1 MSKRLSLQQFYED
14 RFNSDPYALLDWFNP
29 EISNVAADAF
39 VDWQSIAGSIQLND
53 KKYRGKIGILP
64 GGSKGKVAVFGQI
77 KTTQNGIQFPH
88 INFNS
93 KQNGGYVV
101 TFDGYKELLE
111 LYKRESDS
119 SWDASKK
126 SDWKKQQE
134 AKRAERLRKQAEVE
148 AAAAKQRELRQH
160 EHNAYELAFK
170 RQTKA
175 TFNQF
180 QRGRLTQSAVEF
192 LEDESGSFSY
202 LERKQIADVVQACEL
217 KRMRDSSGEF
227 VAIEL
232 TDIDGNFCGLQRL
245 YDQSKRY
252 TVAVN
257 DGQFDGAH
265 CVIGTIN
272 PTGKAFVVEG
282 FATGASVWM
291 ATETPVIVAMNADNL
306 KKVIK
311 QYRRVYPDLALTN
324 AADND
329 CWKPLVGN
337 KGLITALEIHK
348 EYNVRATYP
357 RWEGL
362 TAEEFATKPTDWND
376 LHVLSGIKQVAKMIK
391 SRDSKL
397 NAMAKYFDYCL
408 QRLKYVGDNTA
419 TEEALK
425 AAGAGMM
432 ICPIVHTAKE
442 VAETILQA
450 MPCGVKFDRFKL
462 KSRIK
467 WLAMGKLERAKGLRS
482 FSNHELSKAH
492 INYIKVN
499 PIQGEHGNMIIPP
512 AVLDMV
518 NSMTGSVII
527 RAPMGYGKTEK
538 LIKPLMHQAD
548 RGAYIAHR
556 VSLIGDASQ
565 RLGIANYQD
574 TLAYEVAY
582 TDHIACCVNSIINPK
597 FQNADG
603 LSWFET
609 VDTLCIDEASQVIR
623 HTTGGP
629 VENPVRVM
637 DGLIDAM
644 RSSNRV
650 VLCDADANDSLIHLC
665 ELARPGEQIN
675 VIEVDGNCNDIKVF
689 HTDPDTA
696 FFHAVQWATRE
707 SKRLLI
713 ANDSAKDGERLAVQ
727 MHEREPGLRILHVH
741 KDSKADKGVEAFL
754 NNPNAECVRYDVVIY
769 SPAISSGVS
778 ITTPHFDEH
787 ISIFHAVVA
796 PSDAVQMM
804 RRDRTAKK
812 YMVGIGINN
821 TQRETDR
828 EAIYRGLLTADEL
841 ASADF
846 VETEEEIALRRR
858 KTAFDEMFLECQSNE
873 NAARNDFANNLI
885 LMMVGDGYKVAALET
900 EGHERDFGKV
910 WKMHAGEQVNDR
922 RRRLVMNEQTPD
934 DETFARISRSEM
946 RSREEA
952 AQIDRYHMEHQLCV
966 DEIDEPIIDF
976 YDDQGIKKVQRLEL
990 LQSTDE
996 QARDYDH
1003 AQIKNKVTV
1012 TRHTYKRAT
1021 RAQLVRLFEILGV
1034 NPITGEGEFTAQDC
1048 REAMRELLSDK
1059 KAIEL
1064 YNSLKIGSYVNP
1076 RALPKDSTTFVKNI
1090 MAKLGLY
1097 VGKRKSNGR
1106 NILSVSEDSWAE
1118 VNGYVQKRAEK
1129 GVHSLKIDTT
1139 AEPKL
1144 LAQKTPEKSPQP
1156 AQPLAA
1162 QTGTLPQGGVYTDV
1176 KYPLSKPLDMVKI
1189 NNIVNQAI
1197 IGTSAT
1203 LEDAI
1208 GWLGK
1213 SDLEDIDRGDLSV
1226 NELNYYIR
1234 VRSNRAAAV

>member
-1 MSKRLSLQQFYED
+1 M
-14 RFNSDPYALLDWFNP
+14 
-29 EISNVAADAF
+29 
-39 VDWQSIAGSIQLND
+39 
-53 KKYRGKIGILP
+53 LP

-77 KTTQNGIQFPH
+77 KSTASGIDFPH
-88 INFNS
+88 INFTS
-93 KQNGGYVV
+93 KQNGGYTV
-101 TFDGYKELLE
+101 TFDGYQALKELYE
-111 LYKRESDS
+111 REKGFD
-119 SWDASKK
+119 WDKSKK
-126 SDWKKQQE
+126 TDWQKEQD
-134 AKRAERLRKQAEVE
+134 AKRAERQRKIAVAE
-148 AAAAKQRELRQH
+148 AAEAKQREQRQH

-170 RQTKA
+170 RETSA
-175 TFNQF
+175 TYPELKN
-180 QRGRLTQSAVEF
+180 GRLTQSVVEF
-192 LEDESGSFSY
+192 LGNEDGSFDY
-202 LERKQIADVVQACEL
+202 LSKKQISEVTMASRL
-217 KRMRDSSGEF
+217 KRMRDKNGEF

-232 TDIDGNFCGLQRL
+232 TDIDGNFKGIQRL
-245 YDQSKRY
+245 YNQFKRY

-257 DGQFDGAH
+257 DGQFDAAH
-265 CVIGTIN
+265 CVIGNIE

-329 CWKPLVGN
+329 CWKPLAGN
-337 KGLITALEIHK
+337 KGLMTAIEIHK
-348 EYNVRATYP
+348 EHHVRATYP
-357 RWEGL
+357 RWENMPQEVL
-362 TAEEFATKPTDWND
+362 DTKPTDWND
-376 LHVLSGIKQVAKMIK
+376 LHVLGGLKSVSNMIK
-391 SRDSKL
+391 SNDSRLKS
-397 NAMAKYFDYCL
+397 ASKYFDYCI
-408 QRLKYVGDNTA
+408 QRLAYVGHNTA
-419 TEEALK
+419 TDEALK
-425 AAGAGMM
+425 AVGAGMM
-432 ICPIVHTAKE
+432 ISPIVHSAKE
-442 VAETILQA
+442 VFQLVVDAIPQGCA
-450 MPCGVKFDRFKL
+450 FDQYKI

-467 WLAMGKLERAKGLRS
+467 WIAMGKLERAKGLRS
-482 FSNHELSKAH
+482 FSNHELNKAH
-492 INYIKVN
+492 INYIKVQAV
-499 PIQGEHGNMIIPP
+499 PGEHNNMIIPP
-512 AVLDMV
+512 AVLDLV
-518 NSMTGSVII
+518 NSVNGSVIV
-527 RAPMGYGKTEK
+527 RAPMGFGKTER
-538 LIKPLMHQAD
+538 LIKPLMHQSQ

-565 RLGIANYQD
+565 RLSIANYQD

-597 FQNADG
+597 FQNANG

-629 VENPVRVM
+629 VENPVKVM
-637 DGLIDAM
+637 DGLISAM

-665 ELARPGEQIN
+665 ELARPGETIHI
-675 VIEVDGNCNDIKVF
+675 IEVDGNCNDIEVY

-696 FFHAVQWATRE
+696 FFHAVRMATDE
-707 SKRLLI
+707 KAPQKILI
-713 ANDSAKDGERLAVQ
+713 ANDSAKDGERLTVQ
-727 MHEREPGLRILHVH
+727 MLEQNPNLNVLHVH
-741 KDSKADKGVEAFL
+741 KDSKSDAGVESFL
-754 NNPNAECVRYDVVIY
+754 NNPNAECIKYDVVIY

-778 ITTPHFDEH
+778 ITTKHFDQH
-787 ISIFHAVVA
+787 VSIFHAVVA

-828 EAIYRGLLTADEL
+828 EAIYRGLLTADDM

-846 VETEEEIALRRR
+846 VETEEEISLRRR
-858 KTAFDEMFLECQSNE
+858 KTPFDEMFLESQATE
-873 NAARNDFANNLI
+873 NLARNDFANNLI
-885 LMMVGDGYKVAALET
+885 LMMVGDGYRVNRLAGKT
-900 EGHERDFGKV
+900 EEKDKGKV
-910 WKMHAGEQVNDR
+910 MKMHAGEQVNNR
-922 RRRLVMNEQTPD
+922 RIKAVLSEQTPD
-934 DETFARISRSEM
+934 EDTFNRISRSEM

-952 AQIDRYHMEHQLCV
+952 VQIDRYHMEKQLCV
-966 DEIDEPIIDF
+966 DVIDEDVINF

-990 LQSTDE
+990 LQSTDD
-996 QARDYDH
+996 QAKAYDH
-1003 AQIKNKVTV
+1003 AQFKNKVTV
-1012 TRHTYKRAT
+1012 TRHSYKRST
-1021 RAQLVRLFEILGV
+1021 RAVLVSIFDALKI
-1034 NPITGEGEFTAQDC
+1034 NMQTGEGEFTSQDC
-1048 REAMRELLSDK
+1048 REVMRQTLSSK
-1059 KAIEL
+1059 ESIEL

-1076 RALPKDSTTFVKNI
+1076 KSLPKDATTFVKNI

-1097 VGKRKSNGR
+1097 VSKRKSQGR
-1106 NILSVSEDSWAE
+1106 SVLSISKSDWDL
-1118 VNGYVQKRAEK
+1118 VNGFVKNRIEK
-1129 GVHSLKIDTT
+1129 GVHSLKIETHET
-1139 AEPKL
+1139 VKPATQSCSEK
-1144 LAQKTPEKSPQP
+1144 QPE
-1156 AQPLAA
+1156 AA
-1162 QTGTLPQGGVYTDV
+1162 THKACETGTLPQGGVYTDV